1 MENRETLT
9 DITWRKMYHVWILFP
24 CLALIAYS
32 RIKLID
38 LLNSFPYDTLANFAW
53 EYMKS
58 DNHQV
63 FFILSMILLIIS
75 TMIISTYLLI
85 KSFRYEE
92 KQGKILNAV
101 LTLMN
106 IAIIATTILSNMVIF
121 KLIFMII
128 LISLG
133 IAFMFGAMGSS
144 KNYSK

>member
-38 LLNSFPYDTLANFAW
+38 LLDSVPYDTLANFAW
-53 EYMKS
+53 EYMQS

-63 FFILSMILLIIS
+63 FFILSMILLTIA

-92 KQGKILNAV
+92 KQGKILNVV
-101 LTLMN
+101 LILVN
-106 IAIIATTILSNMVIF
+106 ISVIATTILSNLIIF
-121 KLIFMII
+121 KIIFMMI

-133 IAFMFGAMGSS
+133 IAFMFSAIGSS
-144 KNYSK
+144 KSDNR